1 MAEDDEDIVD
11 ADILEESQPSKLSS
25 KDKIDAVLGITG
37 GKSVDEFLDGL
48 SLDTEAIHE
57 TLSAIDDQVQTSLQ
71 NIDQAASS
79 IQSQSEQGSSL
90 LEIKNIDLSL
100 REVEDMI
107 SLSKKM
113 FKHIAES
120 ILTTD
125 LVDSELV
132 QAASKLLESI
142 HVNIAEFIQLY
153 RSKQQFVDKIKV
165 MIFQQEQKKELMLL
179 KHKLDLEKIQA
190 KGDKED
196 PKAVEAEGM
205 VSYSQES
212 IIKAMNTH
220 DDDDKEDEV

>member
-1 MAEDDEDIVD
+1 MAKDDEDIVD
-11 ADILEESQPSKLSS
+11 ADILEENQPSRLSS
-25 KDKIDAVLGITG
+25 TDKINAVLGITG
-37 GKSVDEFLDGL
+37 GESVDEFLDGL

-57 TLSAIDDQVQTSLQ
+57 TLGAIDDQVQTSLQ
-71 NIDQAASS
+71 NIDQAASN
-79 IQSQSEQGSSL
+79 IQSQSEQGSSI

-142 HVNIAEFIQLY
+142 HINIAEFIQLY

-190 KGDKED
+190 KGDKDD
-196 PKAVEAEGM
+196 PNVVEAEGM

-212 IIKAMNTH
+212 IVKAMNKYDTS
-220 DDDDKEDEV
+220 EEE

>member
-57 TLSAIDDQVQTSLQ
+57 TLGAIDDQVQTSLQ
-71 NIDQAASS
+71 NIDQAASN
-79 IQSQSEQGSSL
+79 IQSQSEQGSSI

-142 HVNIAEFIQLY
+142 HINIAEFIQLY

-179 KHKLDLEKIQA
+179 KHKLDLEKISKKDA
-190 KGDKED
+190 GD

-220 DDDDKEDEV
+220 DEDEEV

>member
-1 MAEDDEDIVD
+1 MAKDDEDIVD
-11 ADILEESQPSKLSS
+11 ADILEENQPSRLSS
-25 KDKIDAVLGITG
+25 TDKINAVLGITG

-57 TLSAIDDQVQTSLQ
+57 TLGAIDAQVQTSLQ
-71 NIDQAASS
+71 NIDQAASN
-79 IQSQSEQGSSL
+79 IQSQSEQGSSI

-142 HVNIAEFIQLY
+142 HINIAEFIQLY

-190 KGDKED
+190 KGDKDD
-196 PKAVEAEGM
+196 PNVVEAEGM

-212 IIKAMNTH
+212 IVKAMNKYDTS
-220 DDDDKEDEV
+220 EEE

>member
-1 MAEDDEDIVD
+1 MTEDI
-11 ADILEESQPSKLSS
+11 DIEDIKSNEDLKQHKISS
-25 KDKIDAVLGITG
+25 TDKINAVLGITG

-57 TLSAIDDQVQTSLQ
+57 TLGAIDDQVQTSLQ
-71 NIDQAASS
+71 SIDQAASK
-79 IQSQSEQGSSL
+79 IQSQSEEGSSI

-113 FKHIAES
+113 FSHIAES

-142 HVNIAEFIQLY
+142 HINIAEFIQLY

-196 PKAVEAEGM
+196 PNVVEAEGM

-212 IIKAMNTH
+212 IVKAMNKY
-220 DDDDKEDEV
+220 DVNEEE

>member
-1 MAEDDEDIVD
+1 MTEDDKEDILD
-11 ADILEESQPSKLSS
+11 GQPSKLSS
-25 KDKIDAVLGITG
+25 TDKINAVLGITG

-57 TLSAIDDQVQTSLQ
+57 TLGAIDDQVQTSLQ
-71 NIDQAASS
+71 NIDQAASN
-79 IQSQSEQGSSL
+79 IQSQSEQGSSI

-142 HVNIAEFIQLY
+142 HINIAEFIQLY

-190 KGDKED
+190 KGDKDD
-196 PKAVEAEGM
+196 PNVVEAEGM

-220 DDDDKEDEV
+220 DDDEEV

>member
-1 MAEDDEDIVD
+1 MKEDDKEDILD
-11 ADILEESQPSKLSS
+11 SQPSRLSS
-25 KDKIDAVLGITG
+25 TDKINAVLGITG

-48 SLDTEAIHE
+48 SLDTESIHE
-57 TLSAIDDQVQTSLQ
+57 TLGAIDDQVQTSLQ
-71 NIDQAASS
+71 NIDQAASN
-79 IQSQSEQGSSL
+79 IQSQGEQGSSI

-142 HVNIAEFIQLY
+142 HINIAEFIQLY

-190 KGDKED
+190 KGAKDD
-196 PKAVEAEGM
+196 PNVVEAEGM

-220 DDDDKEDEV
+220 DDDEDEV

>member
-1 MAEDDEDIVD
+1 MAKDDEDIVD
-11 ADILEESQPSKLSS
+11 ADILEENQPSRLSS
-25 KDKIDAVLGITG
+25 TDKINAVLGITG

-57 TLSAIDDQVQTSLQ
+57 TLGAIDDQVQTSLQ
-71 NIDQAASS
+71 NIDQAASN
-79 IQSQSEQGSSL
+79 IQSQSEQGSSI

-142 HVNIAEFIQLY
+142 HINIAEFIQLY

-190 KGDKED
+190 KGDKDD
-196 PKAVEAEGM
+196 PNVVEAEGM

-212 IIKAMNTH
+212 IVKAMNTH
-220 DDDDKEDEV
+220 DEDEEV

>member
-1 MAEDDEDIVD
+1 MAKDDEDIVD
-11 ADILEESQPSKLSS
+11 ADILEENQPSRLSS
-25 KDKIDAVLGITG
+25 TDKINAVLGITG

-57 TLSAIDDQVQTSLQ
+57 TLGAIDDQVQTSLQ
-71 NIDQAASS
+71 NIDQAASN
-79 IQSQSEQGSSL
+79 IQSQSEQGSSI

-142 HVNIAEFIQLY
+142 HINIAEFIQLY

-179 KHKLDLEKIQA
+179 KHKLDLEKTQA
-190 KGDKED
+190 KGDKDD
-196 PKAVEAEGM
+196 PNVVEAEGM

-212 IIKAMNTH
+212 IVKAMNKYDTS
-220 DDDDKEDEV
+220 EEE

>member
-1 MAEDDEDIVD
+1 MAKDDEDIVD
-11 ADILEESQPSKLSS
+11 ADILEENQPSRLSS
-25 KDKIDAVLGITG
+25 TDKINAVLGITG

-57 TLSAIDDQVQTSLQ
+57 TLGAIDDQVQTSLQ
-71 NIDQAASS
+71 NIDQAASN
-79 IQSQSEQGSSL
+79 IQSQSEQGSSI

-142 HVNIAEFIQLY
+142 HINIAEFIYLY

-190 KGDKED
+190 KGDKDD
-196 PKAVEAEGM
+196 PNVVEAEGM

-212 IIKAMNTH
+212 IVKAMNKYDTS
-220 DDDDKEDEV
+220 EEE

>member
-57 TLSAIDDQVQTSLQ
+57 TLGAIDDQVQTSLQ
-71 NIDQAASS
+71 NIDQAASN
-79 IQSQSEQGSSL
+79 IQSQSEQSSSI

-142 HVNIAEFIQLY
+142 HINIAEFIQLY

-179 KHKLDLEKIQA
+179 KHKLDLEKIS
-190 KGDKED
+190 KKDTGD

-212 IIKAMNTH
+212 IIKAMNIH
-220 DDDDKEDEV
+220 DDDKEDEF

>member
-1 MAEDDEDIVD
+1 MAKDDEDIVD
-11 ADILEESQPSKLSS
+11 ADILEENQPSRLSS
-25 KDKIDAVLGITG
+25 TDKINAVLGITG

-57 TLSAIDDQVQTSLQ
+57 TLGAIDDQVQTSLQ
-71 NIDQAASS
+71 NIDQAASN
-79 IQSQSEQGSSL
+79 IQSQSEQGSSI
-90 LEIKNIDLSL
+90 LELKHSDLSL

-142 HVNIAEFIQLY
+142 HINIAEFIQLY

-190 KGDKED
+190 KGDKDD
-196 PKAVEAEGM
+196 PNVVEAEGM

-212 IIKAMNTH
+212 IVKAMNKYDTS
-220 DDDDKEDEV
+220 EEE

>member
-1 MAEDDEDIVD
+1 MAKDDEDIVD
-11 ADILEESQPSKLSS
+11 ADILVENQPSRLSS
-25 KDKIDAVLGITG
+25 TDKINAVLGITG

-57 TLSAIDDQVQTSLQ
+57 TLGAIDDQVQTSLQ
-71 NIDQAASS
+71 NIDQAASN
-79 IQSQSEQGSSL
+79 IQSQSEQGSSI

-142 HVNIAEFIQLY
+142 HINIAEFIQLY

-190 KGDKED
+190 KGDKDD
-196 PKAVEAEGM
+196 PNVVEAEGM

-212 IIKAMNTH
+212 IVKAMNKYDTS
-220 DDDDKEDEV
+220 EEE